1 MRRRIRQRDYW
12 TIYDD
17 DARDFE
23 QELMEAETIDVD
35 FDRVL
40 DAVLRRVVAKEGT
53 LDHFE
58 KEADL
63 FEL

>member
-1 MRRRIRQRDYW
+1 MSRNYW

-17 DARDFE
+17 DSRDFE
-23 QELMEAETIDVD
+23 QELVEAETTDVD

-40 DAVLRRVVAKEGT
+40 EMVLKRYQARTGT

-58 KEADL
+58 EESDL